1 MLRKLSELQ
10 TCNRCRQNLNEQDPR
25 CLPCLHAFCRQCLE
39 KMVREETDTLLFDQ
53 CIIRCPTCHKQAKI
67 AGRNVAALPH
77 FFHIHSIKALMSD
90 LLGELNTCKICVTRT
105 LKSQVVSYCFQCQ
118 MAMCESCKQRH
129 HSTFNDHAHLP
140 ISSSTIRYLL
150 CEEHEKHVY
159 AFCID
164 CGKAVCTHCAV
175 HKHWNH
181 NIYHLTDHLDG
192 ELERLREDLNTKEQ
206 TIDSLLMKLDNFRT
220 EFKEGMQ
227 NTKETL
233 DSHHRN
239 LMQKLETQYQSLCSQ
254 LQEHSDRVTEELV
267 IYRQSLEDAKTSIC
281 ELRIESDKWKSPLKE
296 VPGAE
301 FAAIENIVSDMK
313 SKIPDFDTSIDTS
326 IDRLTDV
333 KFIPEQREPS
343 LGLIIEVS
351 SFDDEADEGNDTFSI
366 ICRLIIT
373 YHSTLG

>member
-1 MLRKLSELQ
+1 
-10 TCNRCRQNLNEQDPR
+10 
-25 CLPCLHAFCRQCLE
+25 
-39 KMVREETDTLLFDQ
+39 
-53 CIIRCPTCHKQAKI
+53 
-67 AGRNVAALPH
+67 
-77 FFHIHSIKALMSD
+77 
-90 LLGELNTCKICVTRT
+90 
-105 LKSQVVSYCFQCQ
+105 
-118 MAMCESCKQRH
+118 
-129 HSTFNDHAHLP
+129 
-140 ISSSTIRYLL
+140 
-150 CEEHEKHVY
+150 
-159 AFCID
+159 
-164 CGKAVCTHCAV
+164 
-175 HKHWNH
+175 
-181 NIYHLTDHLDG
+181 
-192 ELERLREDLNTKEQ
+192 
-206 TIDSLLMKLDNFRT
+206 
-220 EFKEGMQ
+220 
-227 NTKETL
+227 
-233 DSHHRN
+233 

-267 IYRQSLEDAKTSIC
+267 IYRQSFEDAKKSIC

-343 LGLIIEVS
+343 LGLITEVS